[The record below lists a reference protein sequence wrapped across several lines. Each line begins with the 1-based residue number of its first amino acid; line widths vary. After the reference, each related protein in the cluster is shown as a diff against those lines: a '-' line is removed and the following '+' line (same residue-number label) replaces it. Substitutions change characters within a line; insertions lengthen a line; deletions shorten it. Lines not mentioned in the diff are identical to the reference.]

1 MGEKCMRNSYRVG
14 VANNPQPDDEI
25 YVTLEDAE
33 PDAEAMAARDPNQAI
48 AIWDG
53 WDEIV
58 LLLFMGDEFVRR
70 NP

>member
-1 MGEKCMRNSYRVG
+1 MRNSWRVG

-25 YVTLEDAE
+25 YATREDAE
-33 PDAEAMAARDPNQAI
+33 RDAEAMASRDSNQAI

-70 NP
+70 GP